1 MATYA
6 VIGLKNYFS
15 KFNGS
20 DVLLGRNIL
29 PGEPLQLI
37 VKKKSSFSILT
48 CIFTILLLQLSTVV
62 TPSGLPGRDVAQVV
76 ERGFTHAFE
85 TAQTRSQMGEGK
97 TVMALDQQR
106 KQSNVTFQN
115 AKYVSYFVFAGV
127 FRSFV
132 GGTLVL
138 SINYGSNAWNILTL
152 CDNYLFNYQ
161 LNLFMPG
168 ICPVLQAIKCLQT
181 SVSVKS
187 CCVKMRQSY
196 NKLVS
201 SCLQR

>member
-115 AKYVSYFVFAGV
+115 AKNVSYFVFAAV

-132 GGTLVL
+132 GETFVL

-152 CDNYLFNYQ
+152 CDNYFFNYQ
-161 LNLFMPG
+161 QPFYAWNMPS
-168 ICPVLQAIKCLQT
+168 IA
-181 SVSVKS
+181 S
-187 CCVKMRQSY
+187 
-196 NKLVS
+196 N
-201 SCLQR
+201 